1 MLLELDQPLT
11 IQGDNRQTIRLICE
25 ECAKLQTKLRRVDIH
40 NHWLKQ
46 EYATGRIQVEWKE
59 TAEMIADG
67 LTKALPKIKF
77 NRFVNQLG
85 LQDIGERLSKIRR
98 MEELRDQIKSA
109 KEQEQE
115 LELKTGGRCITKQ

>member
-1 MLLELDQPLT
+1 
-11 IQGDNRQTIRLICE
+11 
-25 ECAKLQTKLRRVDIH
+25 
-40 NHWLKQ
+40 
-46 EYATGRIQVEWKE
+46 
-59 TAEMIADG
+59 MIADG

-115 LELKTGGRCITKQ
+115 LELKIGGRCIRK